1 LQGKGRGTQL
11 QRRELIKVQ
20 NKELLDMESL
30 IAIAFVRWIVY
41 SIGSCLVM
49 VIYFMVRIKNL
60 LVAGIGFMLE

>member
-1 LQGKGRGTQL
+1 M
-11 QRRELIKVQ
+11 Q